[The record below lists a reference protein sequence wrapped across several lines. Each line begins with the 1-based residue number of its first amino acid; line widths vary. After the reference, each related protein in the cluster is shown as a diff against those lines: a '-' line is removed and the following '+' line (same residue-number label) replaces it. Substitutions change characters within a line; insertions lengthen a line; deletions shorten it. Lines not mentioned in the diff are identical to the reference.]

1 MAHHL
6 IAQIIIVGTQVLGRA
21 FVQAYKQAAL
31 NATLR
36 HEKKK
41 GYMSSEEDSGFSM
54 GNLSEKTGITANE
67 ACQILNIK
75 KMPVELSD
83 VIKRYEYLYKT
94 NDPKNGGS
102 LYLQSKI
109 FWAKERL
116 KGDISEGKVD

>member
-36 HEKKK
+36 HEKKD
-41 GYMSSEEDSGFSM
+41 YMSSEEDPSFSM
-54 GNLSEKTGITANE
+54 RNLSGKMGITANE

-75 KMPVELSD
+75 KLPIELSD
-83 VIKRYEYLYKT
+83 VIERYEYLHKI

-116 KGDISEGKVD
+116 KGDISGSKGD

>member
-1 MAHHL
+1 MAHNL
-6 IAQIIIVGTQVLGRA
+6 IAQIIIVGTQILGRA

-31 NATLR
+31 NAALR
-36 HEKKK
+36 HEKNNSS
-41 GYMSSEEDSGFSM
+41 MSSEGSGSM
-54 GNLSEKTGITANE
+54 GNLSDKMGITTNE

-75 KMPVELSD
+75 KMPIELSD

-116 KGDISEGKVD
+116 KGDISEGKVH